1 MQLVENLNVDIDQ
14 IPKNHDITN
23 PPTKTTIIGIDP
35 SINSTGICVNK
46 NNKNVYYNIV
56 SKRTKKLEK
65 FNSKYINKY
74 IKKYINILFYEKN
87 TDKSLNYSEKE
98 VEKAK
103 NILYIC
109 NFIKKIIKKHKPT
122 VVIMEGLSYG
132 SNGQLGDLGGL
143 NFSIRMV
150 LLEMGVRFVIVP
162 PTTWKKQQLGI
173 AGAEKDIIVKAW
185 KNIDKNIANIDE
197 IKLDDLADSYFL
209 AHFDYQNPL

>member
-1 MQLVENLNVDIDQ
+1 MQLAGNLNADADQ
-14 IPKNHDITN
+14 IPKNHDIAN
-23 PPTKTTIIGIDP
+23 PPIKTTIIGIDP

-65 FNSKYINKY
+65 FSS
-74 IKKYINILFYEKN
+74 KYINILFYEKN
-87 TDKSLNYSEKE
+87 TDKSLNYNEKE

-150 LLEMGVRFVIVP
+150 LLEMGVKFVIVP

-185 KNIDKNIANIDE
+185 KNIDKNMANIDE

>member
-1 MQLVENLNVDIDQ
+1 MQLAGNLNADADQ
-14 IPKNHDITN
+14 IPKNHDIAN
-23 PPTKTTIIGIDP
+23 PPIKTTIIGIDP

-65 FNSKYINKY
+65 FNSKYIN
-74 IKKYINILFYEKN
+74 ILFYEKN
-87 TDKSLNYSEKE
+87 TDKSLNYNEKE

-150 LLEMGVRFVIVP
+150 LLEMGVKFVIVP

>member
-1 MQLVENLNVDIDQ
+1 MQLIENLNADADQ
-14 IPKNHDITN
+14 IPKNHDIAN
-23 PPTKTTIIGIDP
+23 PLTKTTIIGIDP

-65 FNSKYINKY
+65 FNSKYIN
-74 IKKYINILFYEKN
+74 ILFYEKN
-87 TDKSLNYSEKE
+87 TDKSLNYNEKE

-150 LLEMGVRFVIVP
+150 LLEMGVKFVIVP

>member
-1 MQLVENLNVDIDQ
+1 MQLVENLNVDINQ

-65 FNSKYINKY
+65 FSSKH
-74 IKKYINILFYEKN
+74 INILFYEKN
-87 TDKSLNYSEKE
+87 TDKSLNYNEKE

-109 NFIKKIIKKHKPT
+109 NFIKKIIKKHKPA

>member
-1 MQLVENLNVDIDQ
+1 MQLIENLNADADQ

-23 PPTKTTIIGIDP
+23 PLTKTTIIGIDP

-56 SKRTKKLEK
+56 SKHTKKLEK
-65 FNSKYINKY
+65 FNS
-74 IKKYINILFYEKN
+74 KYINILFYEKN
-87 TDKSLNYSEKE
+87 TDKSLNYNEKE

-122 VVIMEGLSYG
+122 IVIMEGLSYG

-150 LLEMGVRFVIVP
+150 LLEMGVKFVIVP

-185 KNIDKNIANIDE
+185 KNIDKNMANIDE

>member
-1 MQLVENLNVDIDQ
+1 MQLAGNLNVNTSQTTKIGDIA
-14 IPKNHDITN
+14 N

-65 FNSKYINKY
+65 FNSKYIN
-74 IKKYINILFYEKN
+74 ILFYEKN
-87 TDKSLNYSEKE
+87 TDKSLNYNEKE

>member
-23 PPTKTTIIGIDP
+23 PPAKTTIIGIDP

-65 FNSKYINKY
+65 FNSKYIN
-74 IKKYINILFYEKN
+74 ILFYEKN
-87 TDKSLNYSEKE
+87 TDKSLNYNEKE

>member
-1 MQLVENLNVDIDQ
+1 MQLVENLNVGTDQ
-14 IPKNHDITN
+14 IPKNHDIAN
-23 PPTKTTIIGIDP
+23 PLTKTTIIGIDP

-65 FNSKYINKY
+65 FNSKYIN
-74 IKKYINILFYEKN
+74 ILFYEKN
-87 TDKSLNYSEKE
+87 TDKSLNYNEKE

-150 LLEMGVRFVIVP
+150 LLEMGVKFVIVP

-185 KNIDKNIANIDE
+185 KNIDKNMANIDE

>member
-1 MQLVENLNVDIDQ
+1 MQLIENLNADADQ
-14 IPKNHDITN
+14 IPKNHDIAN
-23 PPTKTTIIGIDP
+23 PPIKTTIIGIDP

-65 FNSKYINKY
+65 FSS
-74 IKKYINILFYEKN
+74 KYINILFYEKN
-87 TDKSLNYSEKE
+87 TDKSLNYNEKE

-122 VVIMEGLSYG
+122 IVIMEGLSYG

-150 LLEMGVRFVIVP
+150 LLEMGVKFVIVP

>member
-1 MQLVENLNVDIDQ
+1 MQLAGNLNADADQ
-14 IPKNHDITN
+14 IPKNYDIAN
-23 PPTKTTIIGIDP
+23 PPIKTTIIGIDP

-65 FNSKYINKY
+65 FNSKYIN
-74 IKKYINILFYEKN
+74 ILFYEKN
-87 TDKSLNYSEKE
+87 TDKSLNYNEKE

-150 LLEMGVRFVIVP
+150 LLEMGVKFVIVP

-185 KNIDKNIANIDE
+185 KNIDKNMANIDE

>member
-1 MQLVENLNVDIDQ
+1 MQLIENLNADADQ
-14 IPKNHDITN
+14 IPKNHDIAN
-23 PPTKTTIIGIDP
+23 PLTKTTIIGIDP

-65 FNSKYINKY
+65 FSS
-74 IKKYINILFYEKN
+74 KYINILFYEKN
-87 TDKSLNYSEKE
+87 TDKSLNYNEKE

-150 LLEMGVRFVIVP
+150 LLEMGVKFVIVP

>member
-1 MQLVENLNVDIDQ
+1 MQLIENLNADADQ
-14 IPKNHDITN
+14 IPKNHDIAN
-23 PPTKTTIIGIDP
+23 PLTKTTIIGIDP

-65 FNSKYINKY
+65 FIS
-74 IKKYINILFYEKN
+74 KYINILFYEKN
-87 TDKSLNYSEKE
+87 TDKSLNYNEKE

-150 LLEMGVRFVIVP
+150 LLEMGVKFVIVP

>member
-1 MQLVENLNVDIDQ
+1 MQLIENLNADADQ

-23 PPTKTTIIGIDP
+23 PPIKTTIIGIDP

-65 FNSKYINKY
+65 FNSKYIN
-74 IKKYINILFYEKN
+74 ILFYEKN
-87 TDKSLNYSEKE
+87 TDKSLNYNEKE

-150 LLEMGVRFVIVP
+150 LLEMGVKFVIVP

>member
-1 MQLVENLNVDIDQ
+1 MQLVENLNVNPSQTAKISDICD
-14 IPKNHDITN
+14 

-74 IKKYINILFYEKN
+74 INILFYEKN
-87 TDKSLNYSEKE
+87 TDKSLNYNEKE

-122 VVIMEGLSYG
+122 IVIMEGLSYG

>member
-1 MQLVENLNVDIDQ
+1 MQLAGNLNVNTSQTTKICDIA
-14 IPKNHDITN
+14 N

-65 FNSKYINKY
+65 FNSKYID
-74 IKKYINILFYEKN
+74 ILFYEKN
-87 TDKSLNYSEKE
+87 TDKSLNYNEKE

-150 LLEMGVRFVIVP
+150 LLEMGVKFVIVP

>member
-14 IPKNHDITN
+14 APKNHDIAN
-23 PPTKTTIIGIDP
+23 PLTKTTIIGIDP

-65 FNSKYINKY
+65 FNSKYIN
-74 IKKYINILFYEKN
+74 ILFYEKN
-87 TDKSLNYSEKE
+87 TDKSLNYNEKE

-150 LLEMGVRFVIVP
+150 LLEMGVKFVIVP

>member
-1 MQLVENLNVDIDQ
+1 MQLAGNLNVNTSQTTKIG
-14 IPKNHDITN
+14 DITN
-23 PPTKTTIIGIDP
+23 PLTKTTIIGIDP

-56 SKRTKKLEK
+56 SKRTKQLEK
-65 FNSKYINKY
+65 FSS
-74 IKKYINILFYEKN
+74 KYINILFYEKN
-87 TDKSLNYSEKE
+87 TDKSLNYNEKE

-150 LLEMGVRFVIVP
+150 LLEMGVKFVIVP

>member
-1 MQLVENLNVDIDQ
+1 MQLAGNLNVVADQ

-56 SKRTKKLEK
+56 SKHTKKLEK
-65 FNSKYINKY
+65 FSS
-74 IKKYINILFYEKN
+74 KYINILFYEKN
-87 TDKSLNYSEKE
+87 TDKSLNYNEKE

-150 LLEMGVRFVIVP
+150 LLEMGVKFVIVP

>member
-1 MQLVENLNVDIDQ
+1 MQLVENLNVGTDQ
-14 IPKNHDITN
+14 IPKNHDIAN
-23 PPTKTTIIGIDP
+23 PLTKTTIIGIDP

-65 FNSKYINKY
+65 FNSKH
-74 IKKYINILFYEKN
+74 INILFYEKN
-87 TDKSLNYSEKE
+87 TDKSLNYNEKE

-103 NILYIC
+103 NIFYIC

-150 LLEMGVRFVIVP
+150 LLEMGVKFVIVP

>member
-1 MQLVENLNVDIDQ
+1 MQLMENLNVDTDQ
-14 IPKNHDITN
+14 IPKNHDIAN
-23 PPTKTTIIGIDP
+23 PPIKTTIIGIDP

-65 FNSKYINKY
+65 FNSKYIN
-74 IKKYINILFYEKN
+74 ILFYEKN
-87 TDKSLNYSEKE
+87 TDKSLNYNEKE

-150 LLEMGVRFVIVP
+150 LLEMGVKFVIVP

-185 KNIDKNIANIDE
+185 KNIDKNMANIDE

>member
-14 IPKNHDITN
+14 APKNHDIAN

-65 FNSKYINKY
+65 FNSKYIN
-74 IKKYINILFYEKN
+74 ILFYEKN
-87 TDKSLNYSEKE
+87 TDKSLNYNEKE

-109 NFIKKIIKKHKPT
+109 NFIKKIVKKHKPT

-150 LLEMGVRFVIVP
+150 LLEMGVKFVIVP

>member
-35 SINSTGICVNK
+35 SINSTGVCVNK

-56 SKRTKKLEK
+56 SKHTKKLEK
-65 FNSKYINKY
+65 FSS
-74 IKKYINILFYEKN
+74 KYINILFYEKN
-87 TDKSLNYSEKE
+87 TDKSLNYNEKE

-150 LLEMGVRFVIVP
+150 LLEMGVKFVIVP

>member
-14 IPKNHDITN
+14 IPKKHDIAN

-65 FNSKYINKY
+65 FNSKYIN
-74 IKKYINILFYEKN
+74 ILFYEKN
-87 TDKSLNYSEKE
+87 ADKSLNYNEKE

-150 LLEMGVRFVIVP
+150 LLEMGVKFVIVP

>member
-1 MQLVENLNVDIDQ
+1 MQLMENLDVDTDQ
-14 IPKNHDITN
+14 ATKNHDISN

-65 FNSKYINKY
+65 FNSKYIN
-74 IKKYINILFYEKN
+74 ILFYEKN
-87 TDKSLNYSEKE
+87 ADKSLNYNEKE

-109 NFIKKIIKKHKPT
+109 NFIKKIIKKHKPA

-150 LLEMGVRFVIVP
+150 LHEMGVKFVIVP

>member
-1 MQLVENLNVDIDQ
+1 MQLMENLNANTSQTTKIDDICD
-14 IPKNHDITN
+14 

-35 SINSTGICVNK
+35 SINSTGVCVNK

-65 FNSKYINKY
+65 FNSKYIN
-74 IKKYINILFYEKN
+74 ILFYEKN
-87 TDKSLNYSEKE
+87 TDKSLNYNEKE

-109 NFIKKIIKKHKPT
+109 NFIKKIIKKHKPA

>member
-1 MQLVENLNVDIDQ
+1 MQLAGNLNVDIDQ
-14 IPKNHDITN
+14 IPKNHDIDIIGTN

-65 FNSKYINKY
+65 FNSKYIN
-74 IKKYINILFYEKN
+74 ILFYEKN
-87 TDKSLNYSEKE
+87 ADKTLNYNEKE

-150 LLEMGVRFVIVP
+150 LLEMGVKFVIVP

>member
-1 MQLVENLNVDIDQ
+1 MSS
-14 IPKNHDITN
+14 DITN
-23 PPTKTTIIGIDP
+23 PPRKTVVIGIDP

-46 NNKNVYYNIV
+46 DNKNIYYNIV

-65 FNSKYINKY
+65 FST
-74 IKKYINILFYEKN
+74 KYINILFYDKN
-87 TDKSLNYSEKE
+87 TDKSLNYNEKE

-109 NFIKKIIKKHKPT
+109 NFIKKIIKKHKPSK
-122 VVIMEGLSYG
+122 VIMEGLSYG

-143 NFSIRMV
+143 NFSIRMI
-150 LLEMGVRFVIVP
+150 LLEMGINFVIVP
-162 PTTWKKQQLGI
+162 PTTWKKQQIGI
-173 AGAEKDIIVKAW
+173 AGAEKDIIIKAW

-209 AHFDYQNPL
+209 AHFDDTYQFS

>member
-1 MQLVENLNVDIDQ
+1 MQLMENLNMDTDQ
-14 IPKNHDITN
+14 IPKNHDIAN

-35 SINSTGICVNK
+35 SINSTGVCVNK

-65 FNSKYINKY
+65 FNSKYID
-74 IKKYINILFYEKN
+74 ILFYEKN
-87 TDKSLNYSEKE
+87 TDKSLNYNEKE

-150 LLEMGVRFVIVP
+150 LLEMGIKFVIVP

>member
-1 MQLVENLNVDIDQ
+1 MQLEGNLNVDNDQ

-35 SINSTGICVNK
+35 SINSTGVCVNK

-65 FNSKYINKY
+65 FNSKYIN
-74 IKKYINILFYEKN
+74 ILFYEKN
-87 TDKSLNYSEKE
+87 ADKSLNYNEKE

-122 VVIMEGLSYG
+122 VVLWKGFPMV
-132 SNGQLGDLGGL
+132 
-143 NFSIRMV
+143 RMV
-150 LLEMGVRFVIVP
+150 NSVISAVSIF
-162 PTTWKKQQLGI
+162 Q
-173 AGAEKDIIVKAW
+173 
-185 KNIDKNIANIDE
+185 
-197 IKLDDLADSYFL
+197 
-209 AHFDYQNPL
+209 

>member
-1 MQLVENLNVDIDQ
+1 MQLIENLNADADQ

-23 PPTKTTIIGIDP
+23 PPIKTTIIGIDP

-65 FNSKYINKY
+65 FSS
-74 IKKYINILFYEKN
+74 KYINILFYEKN
-87 TDKSLNYSEKE
+87 TDKSLNYNEKE

-150 LLEMGVRFVIVP
+150 LLEMGVKFVIVP

-209 AHFDYQNPL
+209 AHFDYQNQS